1 MTPWIR
7 WTAEAV
13 PAEPAWRWL
22 AQSLGMPALL
32 ATPARPRAEMEVPAS
47 RLAEP
52 ARQKLAALLG
62 EGLRLDDEAR
72 IAHIARTD
80 AAGLLRQRKG
90 DLSEVPDAVV
100 RPRTEAEV
108 LALLQICAQAGI
120 AVGNGK
126 TRHPARVICDLSGMS
141 EILSLDAVSGL
152 AQVQAG
158 ITSAELTRQ
167 LSARGMDFDPAEFSG
182 LGCWITRG
190 IGTDNVM
197 DAHLTTPQGS
207 LPSSVLPGAPADF
220 GIVTAA
226 TLRIRPVPASTLHL
240 DYLFPDFAS
249 GFAAMRET
257 QRESVAQAA
266 LRLSDA
272 DETRFRRRLAAMTQA
287 QTLRRRITEVVRG
300 LSQPGHSAAALSITF
315 RGRTADVEISRKRF
329 AALARK
335 LGAQAWKAPT
345 PQDYRPLLLD
355 RGVTVDRVRASAS
368 WSSLPVL
375 YAALRTALDQA
386 MRIHVPRADAH
397 GLVLT
402 HITGARHDGA
412 GLVCTFIFPRALNDD
427 VAQAQAVRQ
436 AALDVLKAQMHK
448 DNMQDS
454 DLRRA
459 IRAALDPSAV
469 LTSDAL

>member
-7 WTAEAV
+7 WTAEPA

-32 ATPARPRAEMEVPAS
+32 ATPARPRAEMKVPAS
-47 RLAEP
+47 GLAES

-80 AAGLLRQRKG
+80 AASLLRMRSA
-90 DLSEVPDAVV
+90 DLSHAPDAVV
-100 RPRTEAEV
+100 CPRTEAEA

-126 TRHPARVICDLSGMS
+126 TTRPARVTCNLSGMS
-141 EILSLDAVSGL
+141 EVLSLDAISGL

-158 ITSAELTRQ
+158 IASAELSRQ
-167 LSARGMDFDPAEFSG
+167 LSARGMDFGPAKFSD
-182 LGCWITRG
+182 LGRWIARG
-190 IGTDNVM
+190 IDTQDVM
-197 DAHLTTPQGS
+197 DVRVATPQG
-207 LPSSVLPGAPADF
+207 LVPSGALPGSPASF

-226 TLRIRPVPASTLHL
+226 TLRIRAAPASTLHL
-240 DYLFPDFAS
+240 DYLFPGFAS
-249 GFAAMRET
+249 GLAAMRET
-257 QRESVAQAA
+257 GRESVACTS

-272 DETRFRRRLAAMTQA
+272 EETRFHRRLAAMTQA
-287 QTLRRRITEVVRG
+287 PTLLQRMTEMVRG
-300 LSQPGHSAAALSITF
+300 LHRLEDAAAALRITLT
-315 RGRTADVEISRKRF
+315 GRTADVEISRQRF
-329 AALARK
+329 AALAKK
-335 LGAQAWKAPT
+335 LGAQAWEAPV
-345 PQDYRPLLLD
+345 PPDCRPLLLD
-355 RGVTVDRVRASAS
+355 RGVTVDRVRTSAS

-386 MRIHVPRADAH
+386 MRTHAPRAGAH
-397 GLVLT
+397 GRVLT
-402 HITGARHDGA
+402 QVTGARHDGA
-412 GLVCTFIFPRALNDD
+412 ALICTFLFPRALNGD

-436 AALDVLKAQMHK
+436 AALDVLKAHMRK
-448 DNMQDS
+448 DGMLDS

-459 IRAALDPSAV
+459 IRDVLDPNAI
-469 LTSDAL
+469 LTSDQP